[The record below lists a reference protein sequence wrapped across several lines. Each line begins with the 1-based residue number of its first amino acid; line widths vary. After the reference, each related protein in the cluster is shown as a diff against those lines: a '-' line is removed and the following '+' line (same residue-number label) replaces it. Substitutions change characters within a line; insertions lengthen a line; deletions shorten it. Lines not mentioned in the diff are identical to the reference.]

1 MRKKT
6 PLLLALYLFLAG
18 SLAAQTTYTYW
29 CDAVN
34 GNDTNGG
41 TTPKTA
47 FKSFTKGVSVLRK
60 GDTLYVLP
68 GVYSPSK
75 TKEKWKIYIGD
86 PATGIHQENIK
97 IIAPYG
103 PKVTILDLEKGR
115 YFPAIRFLAWAKGA
129 KISGLQIRNADTSVP
144 RYWDC
149 AFRLGSA
156 SGAQWA
162 AIDVEIFNCMFVNL
176 NNGIVAWTLGG
187 GGCKIHDNLFVNC
200 AKFGVWYIGTPGNQG
215 IYIYNNTF
223 VNMKNSAIY
232 IHYDPN
238 YNFSPDKAVIVNNL
252 AYKGAGPGFESAVS
266 NKIHMKPVT
275 FENNDAFGN
284 NPNYKFAAGPP
295 SASNLTVDP
304 LFVDPSKG
312 NWRLKTTS
320 PLIEKGWIKD
330 YSLYGTPD
338 FYGNASLFD
347 YNGDGFAQP
356 DIGCHEAS
364 DVLTTLSGKWAIGQT
379 VTLNHKGPAGFM
391 AIDFMSRT
399 YPGMGLPL
407 LGSFIPDPLQML
419 PIYLMGGS
427 TAPQK
432 IPLPNNPYLV
442 GVPIY
447 IQTIYARVDLKVVK
461 AGNLLFELF

>member
-1 MRKKT
+1 MRKT
-6 PLLLALYLFLAG
+6 PMALVFGLSLFLGG

-41 TTPKTA
+41 TSPKTA
-47 FKSFTKGVSVLRK
+47 FKSITHAVSVLRK
-60 GDTLYVLP
+60 GDTLYILP
-68 GVYSPSK
+68 GVYSVSK
-75 TKEKWKIYIGD
+75 TKEKFPIYVGAGPMNQD
-86 PATGIHQENIK
+86 KVK

-103 PKVTILDLEKGR
+103 PKVTILDMENKT
-115 YFPAIRFLAWAKGA
+115 YFSALRFRDLAKGA
-129 KISGLQIRNADTSVP
+129 KISGLQIRNGTSVS
-144 RYWDC
+144 WHC
-149 AFRLGSA
+149 GIRLGSA

-162 AIDVEIFNCMFVNL
+162 AIDVEVFDCMFVNL
-176 NNGIVAWTLGG
+176 YNGIDVWSNGG
-187 GGCKIHDNLFVNC
+187 GGCRIHDNLFLNN
-200 AKFGVWYIGTPGNQG
+200 KGFGVVFVGTPGNKG
-215 IYIYNNTF
+215 VYIYNNTI
-223 VNMKNSAIY
+223 VGAGKAAVY
-232 IHYDPN
+232 IWYDPN
-238 YNFSPDKAVIVNNL
+238 YGFIPDKAVIVNNI
-252 AYKGAGPGFESAVS
+252 AYKGAASGFQSAVYS
-266 NKIHMKPVT
+266 RIHMKPIT
-275 FENNDAFGN
+275 FESNDAFGN
-284 NPNYKFAAGPP
+284 NFNYKFSAGTP

-312 NWRLKTTS
+312 DWRLKTNS

-338 FYGNASLFD
+338 LYGNASLFD

-356 DIGCHEAS
+356 DIGCHEVS

-407 LGSFIPDPLQML
+407 LGSFIPDPLRML
-419 PIYLMGGS
+419 PFYLMGGS

-442 GVPIY
+442 GVPLY
-447 IQTIYARVDLKVVK
+447 IQTIYTRVDLKVVK